1 MRLKNFTYKICLY
14 LVLLL
19 SITLKQNAFSQAVNA
34 TVSGRLT
41 DTSGEML
48 IGAQILIKNEQTG
61 FTASTVTGGTGNY
74 IVSQIP
80 LGNDYTVT
88 ASYLGF
94 GTKSITGLVLNQG
107 NVNAV
112 LNNF

>member
-1 MRLKNFTYKICLY
+1 MPLSGATAQYHLEAKCLFPGSKCHRIRKTHRY
-14 LVLLL
+14 
-19 SITLKQNAFSQAVNA
+19 QRRNADRS
-34 TVSGRLT
+34 
-41 DTSGEML
+41 
-48 IGAQILIKNEQTG
+48 QILIKNEQTG

-107 NVNAV
+107 NV
-112 LNNF
+112 